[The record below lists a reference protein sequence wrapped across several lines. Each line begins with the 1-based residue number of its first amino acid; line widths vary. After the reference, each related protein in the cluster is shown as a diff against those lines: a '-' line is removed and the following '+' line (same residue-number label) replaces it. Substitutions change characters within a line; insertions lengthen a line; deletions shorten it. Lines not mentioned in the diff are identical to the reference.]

1 MHEQLVLEEDWAYLL
16 SFLSVRGNLE
26 RSAAEF
32 GAIRRVRE
40 IASASSLLR
49 LMMAYGF
56 CGMSLRRTAAWA
68 AEAGVANIS
77 DVSLLDRFRN
87 GSEWIRHP
95 LARKLADHAAL
106 AEVSVPTLKARR
118 IDGSTITPVGGR
130 GVACR
135 P

>member
-1 MHEQLVLEEDWAYLL
+1 MAMSAPRRPSPGGSIRARLVIAIRYRVAYPFFMHDQLVLEDDWAYLL
-16 SFLSVRGNLE
+16 SFLAVRDNLE

-40 IASASSLLR
+40 IASASQLLR

-77 DVSLLDRFRN
+77 DVSLLDRF
-87 GSEWIRHP
+87 
-95 LARKLADHAAL
+95 
-106 AEVSVPTLKARR
+106 
-118 IDGSTITPVGGR
+118 
-130 GVACR
+130 
-135 P
+135 

>member
-1 MHEQLVLEEDWAYLL
+1 MHEQLVLKEDWAYLL
-16 SFLSVRGNLE
+16 SFLSVRSDLE

-40 IASASSLLR
+40 ISSAGSLLR

-87 GSEWIRHP
+87 GAEW
-95 LARKLADHAAL
+95 
-106 AEVSVPTLKARR
+106 
-118 IDGSTITPVGGR
+118 TIPR
-130 GVACR
+130 
-135 P
+135 